1 MTKNDLVVDTDA
13 HYLEKIDNLANYVDS
28 SDPWKRRLKAK
39 PDKITPSN
47 TPDHYLYGRIKREEK
62 QKEMSPSDVQNVMQK
77 LDVDKILMLSH
88 TQISFSEIGADDR
101 RPIVLAR
108 AYMEFMLNQ
117 VVDTDQGVY
126 TAIPIPHHDPEESV
140 ELIDDYGYEDGVVG
154 VCFITKG
161 PEPPLGHRRYDVI
174 YEAAQKKGLPV
185 IFHAGGSSL
194 DDSISM
200 DSVAS

>member
-1 MTKNDLVVDTDA
+1 
-13 HYLEKIDNLANYVDS
+13 
-28 SDPWKRRLKAK
+28 
-39 PDKITPSN
+39 
-47 TPDHYLYGRIKREEK
+47 
-62 QKEMSPSDVQNVMQK
+62 MSPSDVQNVMQK
-77 LDVDKILMLSH
+77 LNVDKILMVSH

-194 DDSISM
+194 DDFYIDGFGRFIESHSPGFLWSNMAQLTSLLIQGIPEKYPDLNIVFQESASCGFQRISRGLM
-200 DSVAS
+200 RNISSVMKRAHS

>member
-1 MTKNDLVVDTDA
+1 
-13 HYLEKIDNLANYVDS
+13 
-28 SDPWKRRLKAK
+28 
-39 PDKITPSN
+39 
-47 TPDHYLYGRIKREEK
+47 
-62 QKEMSPSDVQNVMQK
+62 MSPSDVQNVMQK

-140 ELIDDYGYEDGVVG
+140 ELIDDYGYEDG
-154 VCFITKG
+154 
-161 PEPPLGHRRYDVI
+161 
-174 YEAAQKKGLPV
+174 
-185 IFHAGGSSL
+185 SL
-194 DDSISM
+194 ES
-200 DSVAS
+200 ASLQRDPSPR